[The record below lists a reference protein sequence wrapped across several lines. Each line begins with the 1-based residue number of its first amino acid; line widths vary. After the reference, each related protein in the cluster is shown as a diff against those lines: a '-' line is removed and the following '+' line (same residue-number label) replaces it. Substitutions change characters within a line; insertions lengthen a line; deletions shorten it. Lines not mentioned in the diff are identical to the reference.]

1 VLNEALIKPERS
13 LNFFGRPA
21 GVRDCVRE
29 TIAAIAPFKEMPKV
43 LTHVPRCAIA
53 IHEDA
58 GYSGT

>member
-1 VLNEALIKPERS
+1 
-13 LNFFGRPA
+13 
-21 GVRDCVRE
+21 VRDCVRE
-29 TIAAIAPFKEMPKV
+29 TIAAITPFKEMPKV